1 VSGIEEGNGDRT
13 PAKATQKVS
22 RAVVW
27 VNHPTSAL
35 LLKRCVGRAEHHA
48 EFFANKSGR
57 PEGEQRCA

>member
-13 PAKATQKVS
+13 PAKATQKNS
-22 RAVVW
+22 RAVVG
-27 VNHPTSAL
+27 VNHPAGAL
-35 LLKRCVGRAEHHA
+35 LLKRRVCGAGQHA